1 MEIGLISIM
10 KHVQECKNIRAG
22 AMIVIFNYR
31 EDEKQERNKCKT
43 SASESAAFQVLQQP
57 AVADISGRLEEG
69 FWQTQLSLNHQRVM
83 DAAEEGLVTRRGGWT
98 GRGVVGGD
106 ARCSLLHLQCRW
118 VGMLGGARKGEQ
130 IWQHHLFGAGKLQSS
145 MDLSWMHWGLWE
157 FKKERDRRWK
167 KWEK

>member
-1 MEIGLISIM
+1 M

-57 AVADISGRLEEG
+57 AVADIFGRLEAG
-69 FWQTQLSLNHQRVM
+69 FWQTQLSLDHHRVM
-83 DAAEEGLVTRRGGWT
+83 AAAEEGLVTRRWEAEGK
-98 GRGVVGGD
+98 RGMEGMQDAVSCICSVGGLV
-106 ARCSLLHLQCRW
+106 CW
-118 VGMLGGARKGEQ
+118 VGARKGEQ

-145 MDLSWMHWGLWE
+145 MDLSRMHWGLWE

>member
-69 FWQTQLSLNHQRVM
+69 FWQTQLSLNHHRVM
-83 DAAEEGLVTRRGGWT
+83 DAAEEGLVTRRGGWR
-98 GRGVVGGD
+98 GRGD

-118 VGMLGGARKGEQ
+118 VGMLGGCKKRRTNLATSFVWSRKIAVVYGF
-130 IWQHHLFGAGKLQSS
+130 ILDAL
-145 MDLSWMHWGLWE
+145 GLMGG
-157 FKKERDRRWK
+157 
-167 KWEK
+167 

>member
-1 MEIGLISIM
+1 M
-10 KHVQECKNIRAG
+10 QECKNIRAG

-83 DAAEEGLVTRRGGWT
+83 DAAEEGLVTRRGGWM
-98 GRGVVGGD
+98 GRGVDGGD

-118 VGMLGGARKGEQ
+118 VGMLGGCKKRRTNLATSFVWSRKIAVVYGF
-130 IWQHHLFGAGKLQSS
+130 IPDAL
-145 MDLSWMHWGLWE
+145 GLMGG
-157 FKKERDRRWK
+157 
-167 KWEK
+167 

>member
-1 MEIGLISIM
+1 M

-57 AVADISGRLEEG
+57 AVADIFGRLEEG

-83 DAAEEGLVTRRGGWT
+83 AAAEEGLVTRRGGWR
-98 GRGVVGGD
+98 GRGVDGGD

-118 VGMLGGARKGEQ
+118 VGMLGGCKKRRTNLATSFVWSRKIAVVYGF
-130 IWQHHLFGAGKLQSS
+130 IPDAL
-145 MDLSWMHWGLWE
+145 GLMGG
-157 FKKERDRRWK
+157 
-167 KWEK
+167 